1 MLILYIDWYFYLN
14 SKMKNYKNLAEGAGI
29 EPAKAYSAH
38 VGFEDREGHQT
49 PSTSVFRWDKYTY

>member
-1 MLILYIDWYFYLN
+1 MNNQSRIHILKTALTLIECNVIKTL
-14 SKMKNYKNLAEGAGI
+14 KLAEGAGI

-49 PSTSVFRWDKYTY
+49 PSTSVFQ

>member
-1 MLILYIDWYFYLN
+1 MFYN
-14 SKMKNYKNLAEGAGI
+14 FRMFRNELAEGAGI

-49 PSTSVFRWDKYTY
+49 PSTSAFRWIQYTDNNH

>member
-49 PSTSVFRWDKYTY
+49 PSASAF